1 MNIVSTFKFIL
12 LLLYSL
18 AVCLFYQSDV
28 IGNEGIRFL
37 LSLFLPITIVMLS
50 LVIYKRTI
58 KISLSFLTT
67 LFVLDILYHLIQ
79 VRLGGFGFWP
89 AISTISELD
98 FIEDI
103 GFILIL
109 VLVTV
114 IYYTLSVIQL
124 LPIIFKKKFFIP
136 RRILVVCFIV
146 SLIFALLLPFAVY
159 YFHYQFGF
167 KDTLSYFRHTLNF
180 FNCTIEIRI
189 KPENIR
195 IYAENF
201 LIALTLNHEHFLTPK
216 IETKITSKVKEL
228 IQLLSRY
235 RKVLIPLTLTLFT
248 LIFFLFIF
256 EGERKYNLQIPKEF
270 NGNIP
275 LALGDSFEKISKYTH
290 LQRYTYFDG
299 LSNKEKYYDT
309 YHSNRASFNFDNWNK
324 LKDVSLDITNDDSL
338 SQIEFYKKNFHIL
351 KKYYGNNFKIYR
363 DKRDLS
369 KLIFVWNV
377 NKEYLVFLVGLD
389 KKSEN
394 PLDNHTHLVAY
405 FNQYF
410 YLEDHVITTNET
422 LQSLGFE

>member
-1 MNIVSTFKFIL
+1 M
-12 LLLYSL
+12 
-18 AVCLFYQSDV
+18 
-28 IGNEGIRFL
+28 
-37 LSLFLPITIVMLS
+37 
-50 LVIYKRTI
+50 
-58 KISLSFLTT
+58 KISLSFLAT
-67 LFVLDILYHLIQ
+67 LFILDILYHLIQ
-79 VRLGGFGFWP
+79 ERLGRGSLFLF
-89 AISTISELD
+89 ISLISELD

-109 VLVTV
+109 TLAT
-114 IYYTLSVIQL
+114 IFYYALSGIQL

-136 RRILVVCFIV
+136 RSILFVCLFV
-146 SLIFALLLPFAVY
+146 SLVISDLLPFTIRYLHNQDGLV
-159 YFHYQFGF
+159 Q
-167 KDTLSYFRHTLNF
+167 TLSYFRSTLNF
-180 FNCTIEIRI
+180 FNYAVEIRFV
-189 KPENIR
+189 PENIR

-201 LIALTLNHEHFLTPK
+201 LLALVLNYQHFLTPK

-235 RKVLIPLTLTLFT
+235 RKTHISLTITLLT

-256 EGERKYNLQIPKEF
+256 EGEKKYNLQIPKEF

-309 YHSNRASFNFDNWNK
+309 YHSNRASFNFDNNNN
-324 LKDVSLDITNDDSL
+324 LKDLRVDILNDDSIN
-338 SQIEFYKKNFHIL
+338 QGEFYKKNFHIL

-369 KLIFVWNV
+369 TLIFEWKIN
-377 NKEYLVFLVGLD
+377 NEYGVFVEGYD

-394 PLDNHTHLVAY
+394 HNDDDTFLRVE
-405 FNQYF
+405 FNNENSLSQE
-410 YLEDHVITTNET
+410 LRTTNET
-422 LQSLGFE
+422 LENLGFE